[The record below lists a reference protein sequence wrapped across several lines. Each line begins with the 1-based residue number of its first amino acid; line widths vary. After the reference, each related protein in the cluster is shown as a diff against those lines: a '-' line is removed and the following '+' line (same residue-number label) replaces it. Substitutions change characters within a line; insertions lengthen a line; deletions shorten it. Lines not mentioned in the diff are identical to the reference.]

1 MRIFKG
7 YYRLK
12 LSNGNGGFAV
22 SFVSYL
28 YNGYTITIHPTK
40 ENEVDMIEIELGE
53 RVPFD
58 PDLGAEEI
66 NIVLEEH
73 PYIDEILDSIVKSH
87 LLLKV

>member
-12 LSNGNGGFAV
+12 LSNGNGGLIT

-28 YNGYTITIHPTK
+28 YNGYTVIIHPDK
-40 ENEVDMIEIELGE
+40 DGEVDMIEVELGE
-53 RVPFD
+53 HEPT
-58 PDLGAEEI
+58 DLYDEI
-66 NIVLEEH
+66 TIIPEEH
-73 PYIDEILDSIVKSH
+73 PYIEEILNGIIKSH